1 MRERAREKWE
11 WKLSAKAVEGQRRER
26 NEREEKTATSKR
38 DRWEVRK
45 KEESGRDI
53 KV

>member
-26 NEREEKTATSKR
+26 NEREEKT
-38 DRWEVRK
+38 E
-45 KEESGRDI
+45 GRRRGI
-53 KV
+53 GGK